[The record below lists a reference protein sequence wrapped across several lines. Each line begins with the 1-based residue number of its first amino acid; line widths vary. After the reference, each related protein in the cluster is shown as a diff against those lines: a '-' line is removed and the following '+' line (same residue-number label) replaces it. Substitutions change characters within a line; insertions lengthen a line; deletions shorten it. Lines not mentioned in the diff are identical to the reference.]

1 MRRTRSAR
9 PTKGE
14 GEPRIRPARLDDAD
28 AIARVHVQ
36 AWRET
41 YPGLIPDSVL
51 AGLSVPGRVHAWSEM
66 IGAGEAAPAVLVAER
81 DGAVVGFASARM
93 ARDELLGTDAELTS
107 IYLLDGYKRRGIGR
121 LLFEHI
127 LEWLR
132 ERGCRSVGLWV
143 LETNAGARAFYAALG
158 GRTGARKTDARPD
171 VTLQEIAY
179 VWDDIVLLGPP

>member
-14 GEPRIRPARLDDAD
+14 PTRIRPARLDDAD

-41 YPGLIPDSVL
+41 YRGLIPDGVL
-51 AGLSVPGRVHAWSEM
+51 AGLSVAGRVRAWSEM

-81 DGAVVGFASARM
+81 GGGLIGFASARM
-93 ARDELLGTDAELTS
+93 ARDEALGTDAELTS

-127 LEWLR
+127 VEWLR
-132 ERGCRSVGLWV
+132 ERGGRSLGLWV
-143 LETNAGARAFYAALG
+143 LDTNGGARAFYAALG
-158 GRTGARKTDARPD
+158 GRTGARKTDARPA

-179 VWDDIVLLGPP
+179 VWDDIRRLGSP